1 MTYGVHLD
9 GKVLR
14 RLKEDIWTVI
24 EQGIW
29 SKRSNQELRKLH
41 KDIDTA
47 AEIKQERL
55 EWLGHVV
62 RMHHER
68 IVKKVF
74 ESKLE
79 GRRKMGRSRLRQLED
94 AEKDLWEMKT

>member
-1 MTYGVHLD
+1 M
-9 GKVLR
+9 R
-14 RLKEDIWTVI
+14 RLKEDMWTVL

-29 SKRSNQELRKLH
+29 SKRTNEELRELH
-41 KDIDTA
+41 KDLDTA
-47 AEIKQERL
+47 AEIKKERL

-62 RMHHER
+62 RMHHEM
-68 IVKKVF
+68 IVKKIF

-94 AEKDLWEMKT
+94 VEKDLREMKT